1 MEMEA
6 DVLIVGTG
14 IAGMYSALN
23 LREDLKIV
31 MITKSNVEECNT
43 YLAQGGISTARNEDD
58 YHTYIEDTLKAGTY
72 KNNIEAVKVLVEESI
87 ENINKLVSLGV
98 KFDMDGENF
107 DYTREGAHRVNRIV
121 HCSDK
126 TGQKVFEVLLDNV
139 KSKKNINIIEN
150 ACLLD
155 LITLDNNCCGGI
167 VRIDNEIVQINSKIT
182 ILASGGI
189 GGLFK
194 NSTNQRTLTGD
205 GISIAIKN
213 DIEVVHMDYI
223 QFHPTALYEGN
234 LKDKRFLITESLRG
248 EGAYLLNN
256 EGDRFVDELLPRDVV
271 SKAILEEERRTNSEY
286 VFLDITHKPKD
297 FIINRFPLIYN
308 ECKKRGIDITKDR
321 IPVTPAQHYFMGGIK
336 VDTDSKTS
344 MNNLFACGEVSC
356 TGVHGSNR
364 LASNS
369 LLEGLVFSNRA
380 AECINRSIDDIDYVK
395 GEINIKMVEDCD
407 KYNNHIIVE
416 EIIKVRGDMKNE
428 LVGCR

>member
-23 LREDLKIV
+23 LREDLNIV
-31 MITKSNVEECNT
+31 MITKSKVQECNT
-43 YLAQGGISTARNEDD
+43 YLAQGGISTARDKND
-58 YHTYIEDTLKAGTY
+58 YDTYLEDTLKAGTY
-72 KNNIEAVKVLVEESI
+72 KNNVESVKVLISESI
-87 ENINKLVSLGV
+87 ENIEKLVSLGV
-98 KFDMDGENF
+98 KFDMNGEEF

-139 KSKKNINIIEN
+139 RARKNIKILEDT
-150 ACLLD
+150 CLLD
-155 LITLDNNCCGGI
+155 LITSDNKCYGGI
-167 VRIDNEIVQINSKIT
+167 VKKNGEVMQINSKIT

-194 NSTNQRTLTGD
+194 NTTNQRTLTGD
-205 GISIAIKN
+205 GISIAFKN
-213 DIEVVHMDYI
+213 NIEVVHMDYI
-223 QFHPTALYEGN
+223 QFHPTALYDGN
-234 LKDKRFLITESLRG
+234 SNDKKFLITESLRG

-256 EGDRFVDELLPRDVV
+256 KGERFVDELLPRDVV
-271 SKAILEEERRTNSEY
+271 TKAIIEEEKRTNSECVY
-286 VFLDITHKPKD
+286 LDITHKPKE
-297 FIINRFPLIYN
+297 FLINRFPLIYN

-344 MNNLFACGEVSC
+344 MENLFACGEVSC

-380 AECINRSIDDIDYVK
+380 AEYINGRIDNIDYVK
-395 GEINIKMVEDCD
+395 KEVDIEQILNDEKHNKDIV
-407 KYNNHIIVE
+407 VE
-416 EIIKVRGDMKNE
+416 EIIKARGDMKNE
-428 LVGCR
+428 LVGC